1 MTDVDN
7 KIIKLIVSDIISNI
21 TKTSLNKKDLK
32 NIGTTL
38 KTEISEKKYIYTEQ
52 QVTSVI
58 DQLIATI
65 AKTSFSKNDILD
77 AQNEILIENTLE
89 KPFEKIFS
97 EAETIVDKIMVLINI
112 MVSSIL
118 NLVDDYILLFLT
130 TCIVLSFQDI
140 NRLSDDIY
148 PSKYK
153 EPPYVD
159 HTPGVNEYTTTLERI
174 GKGGNVVFG
183 NVTGNRTDTGKID
196 QTNEPQKQLNIFAK
210 LFMDNNAGKTE
221 NELNI
226 FGMISYVLLFTY
238 QFTNSILNSI
248 DSSFVK
254 SIGGLTKFPPMFF
267 IFVVVLYLLFLTNQ
281 SAITNL
287 VGPMISVD
295 FKASSTTSI
304 GGTNIMTSFLNVLST
319 FFAPFLTFFYFIFII
334 AYIGSLFGCIIGYWN
349 YATCSTSYFVKL
361 LCFVGGLTYPVVLIT
376 FIMALS
382 SSNGNVKELFQNI
395 FNTLKTKALSYV
407 SNIQSLESQA
417 TDLENEVISNF
428 QNMSDNTSDNTSG
441 NASGNRTLDDDMED
455 KNTTSDVTNAMTNAL
470 NSASPDNLQAAV
482 TQMTQAQFNMLDRSA
497 LSNEVITAIQTYN
510 PDLLN

>member
-7 KIIKLIVSDIISNI
+7 KIIKLIVADIISNI

-32 NIGTTL
+32 NIGTIL
-38 KTEISEKKYIYTEQ
+38 KTEISEKKYKYTEA

-97 EAETIVDKIMVLINI
+97 EAETIVDKIMVVINI
-112 MVSSIL
+112 MVSSVL
-118 NLVDDYILLFLT
+118 NLVDDYILLFLA
-130 TCIVLSFQDI
+130 TCIVLSFQD
-140 NRLSDDIY
+140 NDRSSDDIY
-148 PSKYK
+148 PSNYK
-153 EPPYVD
+153 EPPYVN
-159 HTPGVNEYTTTLERI
+159 HTPGVNDYTTTLERI
-174 GKGGNVVFG
+174 GTGGEAVFG
-183 NVTGNRTDTGKID
+183 HVPIPEGRLDNDSKK
-196 QTNEPQKQLNIFAK
+196 PLNIFAK
-210 LFMDNNAGKTE
+210 LFMDNNADKTE

-238 QFTNSILNSI
+238 QYTNSILNSV
-248 DSSFVK
+248 DSSIVK
-254 SIGGLTKFPPMFF
+254 PIGRLTKVSAMFF

-281 SAITNL
+281 SALTSL
-287 VGPMISVD
+287 FGPMISVD

-334 AYIGSLFGCIIGYWN
+334 AYIGSLIGCIIGYWN
-349 YATCSTSYFVKL
+349 YANCSTSYFVKL
-361 LCFVGGLTYPVVLIT
+361 LCFVGGLTYPVVLIA
-376 FIMALS
+376 FIIALS

-407 SNIQSLESQA
+407 SNVQSLESQA

-428 QNMSDNTSDNTSG
+428 QNMSDNTSGNTSDNTSDNTSG
-441 NASGNRTLDDDMED
+441 NITLDDDMED
-455 KNTTSDVTNAMTNAL
+455 KNTTSAVTNAMTNAL
-470 NSASPDNLQAAV
+470 NSASPENLQAAV
-482 TQMTQAQFNMLDRSA
+482 TQMTQVQFNMLDRSA
-497 LSNEVITAIQTYN
+497 LSNEVITAIETYN

>member
-7 KIIKLIVSDIISNI
+7 KIIKLIVADIISNI

-38 KTEISEKKYIYTEQ
+38 KTEISGKKYTEG

-77 AQNEILIENTLE
+77 AQNKILIENTLE

-97 EAETIVDKIMVLINI
+97 EAETIMDKIMVVINI
-112 MVSSIL
+112 MVSSVL
-118 NLVDDYILLFLT
+118 NLVDDYILLFLA
-130 TCIVLSFQDI
+130 TCIALSFQDEG
-140 NRLSDDIY
+140 RLSDDIY
-148 PSKYK
+148 PYNYK

-159 HTPGVNEYTTTLERI
+159 HTPGENEYTTTLERI
-174 GKGGNVVFG
+174 GTGGEPVFG
-183 NVTGNRTDTGKID
+183 HVNGSKTDTGKPVE
-196 QTNEPQKQLNIFAK
+196 NESKKPLNIFAK

-248 DSSFVK
+248 DSSIVK
-254 SIGGLTKFPPMFF
+254 PIGGLTNYSVMFF
-267 IFVVVLYLLFLTNQ
+267 VFVVVLYLLFLTNQ
-281 SAITNL
+281 SALTNMI
-287 VGPMISVD
+287 GPMISVN
-295 FKASSTTSI
+295 FKDSSTTSI
-304 GGTNIMTSFLNVLST
+304 GETNIMTSFLNVLST

-334 AYIGSLFGCIIGYWN
+334 AYIGSLIGCMNGYWN

-361 LCFVGGLTYPVVLIT
+361 LCFIGGLTYPVVLIT
-376 FIMALS
+376 FIIALS

-395 FNTLKTKALSYV
+395 FNTLKTKALTYV
-407 SNIQSLESQA
+407 SNVQSLESQA
-417 TDLENEVISNF
+417 IDLENEVISNF
-428 QNMSDNTSDNTSG
+428 QNMSDNASDNG
-441 NASGNRTLDDDMED
+441 TLYDDMED
-455 KNTTSDVTNAMTNAL
+455 KNTTSAVTNAMTNAL
-470 NSASPDNLQAAV
+470 NSASPENLQAAV
-482 TQMTQAQFNMLDRSA
+482 TQMTQSQFNMLDRSA
-497 LSNEVITAIQTYN
+497 LSNEVISAIQTYN